1 MKVVL
6 FDISGVTLLPVN
18 LVSNVVKESGDGSL
32 KITSRVGVQDGSE
45 QVFIKINRL
54 TEARLQVVVISIL
67 VSLTA
72 TQTSVFWVAVS
83 FR

>member
-1 MKVVL
+1 M
-6 FDISGVTLLPVN
+6 N
-18 LVSNVVKESGDGSL
+18 LVSNVVKKSGDGSPEIICQL
-32 KITSRVGVQDGSE
+32 QDGSE

-54 TEARLQVVVISIL
+54 TEARLQMVVISIL